1 MLNGDLFMDLTKQ
14 NEDVKWWEIPS
25 TYKYSWEQWD
35 IRGIFYGMLWDLSVN
50 NGVYPLE
57 YIYIYNA
64 EKVVSLEVRGPTLG
78 TKTFMVT
85 SSGKN
90 EKCDEH
96 SCESLHIKQ

>member
-1 MLNGDLFMDLTKQ
+1 MGYTLLR
-14 NEDVKWWEIPS
+14 S
-25 TYKYSWEQWD
+25 
-35 IRGIFYGMLWDLSVN
+35 
-50 NGVYPLE
+50 
-57 YIYIYNA
+57 IYIYNA

-85 SSGKN
+85 SSEKD